1 RFDVEWVASIPPHV
15 QIEEFTH
22 KACRCDDG
30 WASVAVRNA
39 TYGIIQFCA
48 LWTRGRSYNRSLE
61 DSYYVV
67 DVNEFAAAKE
77 SSVVNISSGN
87 LLFIRKRPYVYFHP
101 PHGPALVFHASRPS
115 WCKYIWYA
123 IFQMC
128 FCNKD
133 VFNVTGPTGVR
144 EGPCTA
150 TLKIFPRVLQPNER
164 GPEDLTNSPPP
175 TIPVQMRTT
184 VSTARSATSTTNS
197 MPGSSSLD
205 RTEASA
211 TTGRSTIS
219 FQPVIEEDEGERNRV
234 APSVGTTSCGEHGRW
249 SAEFGVCICQAG
261 WENDQAGAFCSV
273 RKVFVEA
280 NDSPSDAGEGSAAAI
295 VVLVVIILVGA
306 ALYTMREFYRMTD
319 TAASEVDSWIRGIMG
334 SLIEKSPNKD
344 IWTGDVVPE
353 LTTEWVEEFKKQ
365 VVQRRTSIL
374 REAQAKKAI
383 AEGGLSHLR
392 ASMECEPI
400 SQPGV
405 LEEIER
411 VFGEGTLNDFS
422 SCFIKHAD
430 YHDTIGM
437 RDIPDCLYWLGKN
450 PSKRIM
456 KTCIKQ
462 DDIKPDEDGRMNF
475 AKFVKFMKLY
485 RYIEDSLFNENAGF
499 SEEDLV
505 WFKETFDKYSGQ
517 AGTRN
522 GAQQKGLRG
531 GDLWNCLRAIGREP
545 LTDEDRAR
553 VIKWVQ
559 GVVTS
564 KEGGGGGDGREPSQN
579 TVLDFHT
586 FLHVVRYIVDDEL
599 EASRRRERELI
610 ARANFTDDELQG
622 FKTVF
627 DSLDESG
634 TGEVPLQQMKR
645 LFETLGLKLNRA
657 QMQELVVMIREVDEN
672 DSLAIDFGEFSLLM
686 RNLVDKNFA
695 GLNDAANATLKKARM
710 LVPRATDE
718 SMSRKS
724 SDASCFGKITQRNMV
739 VSTDSKDRQNIV
751 ARMRRA
757 SATNEQT
764 DVLST
769 AAVGA
774 KRRASQGIF
783 GAQMEEAMMT
793 AAPKKEVRLTLPAL
807 EEVSDDDSG
816 LSSGTS
822 SSSSSSEEEEEES
835 EEEEEDESVIEHEEC
850 GRSIREIKLPGGDDA
865 ASEATP
871 HSEAE

>member
-1 RFDVEWVASIPPHV
+1 MTINFITLVAVAAVATIVCVGEDDDLKPIDYVPVHTFCDGRGRFDVEWVASIPPHV

-61 DSYYVV
+61 DSYCTHSRLAVGVPSFHSQMSLTELAVRLRPLEASPRFSQVHPQETVFVLLPY
-67 DVNEFAAAKE
+67 DREPPF
-77 SSVVNISSGN
+77 SV
-87 LLFIRKRPYVYFHP
+87 
-101 PHGPALVFHASRPS
+101 HASRPS

-123 IFQMC
+123 IFQVC
-128 FCNKD
+128 FCKKD
-133 VFNVTGPTGVR
+133 VFNVTGPTGV
-144 EGPCTA
+144 
-150 TLKIFPRVLQPNER
+150 
-164 GPEDLTNSPPP
+164 
-175 TIPVQMRTT
+175 
-184 VSTARSATSTTNS
+184 
-197 MPGSSSLD
+197 SLD

-261 WENDQAGAFCSV
+261 WENDRAGAFCSV

-295 VVLVVIILVGA
+295 IVLVVVILVGA
-306 ALYTMREFYRMTD
+306 ALYTMYGCRKSGRAGKREFYRMTD
-319 TAASEVDSWIRGIMG
+319 TATSEVDSWIRGIMG

-645 LFETLGLKLNRA
+645 LFETLGLKVEPSA
-657 QMQELVVMIREVDEN
+657 
-672 DSLAIDFGEFSLLM
+672 
-686 RNLVDKNFA
+686 
-695 GLNDAANATLKKARM
+695 DARIANATLKKARM
-710 LVPRATDE
+710 LVPRAMDE

-793 AAPKKEVRLTLPAL
+793 AAPKKETTIR
-807 EEVSDDDSG
+807 DS
-816 LSSGTS
+816 SSGTS
-822 SSSSSSEEEEEES
+822 SSSSEEESEEEEEES
-835 EEEEEDESVIEHEEC
+835 EEEEDESVIEHEERC
-850 GRSIREIKLPGGDDA
+850 GRSILEIKLPGGDDA
-865 ASEATP
+865 ALEATP